1 MLDKIKPYLDRRVAL
16 MLALGFSCG
25 LPLLLVAGTFTAR
38 LATADIDIKAI
49 GLFAYLMLPY
59 SFKFLWAPFVDAIDV
74 PVLSRRLGRRR
85 AWMVLSQICVALA
98 LLVMAASDPIGSLP
112 VLGAAAFLMA
122 FSAATQDIVIDA
134 WRIESTPVERQGM
147 MLAAYQLGY
156 RLALITAGAG
166 ALVLVAWIA
175 GPEAAQGAQASPA
188 VKAAMSQGWQVAY
201 LAMAALMLVG
211 LTASLLAPAP
221 PETAAEKRRE
231 PFHFG
236 RAIKAPI
243 ADLYRRKGPVLIALL
258 ALVAFYRLP
267 DFVSGVMANPFY
279 IKMGYTLPQIAAVS
293 KLYGIWVGMLGA
305 FVGGWAIVRFGLFP
319 VLVVGAI
326 IGAASNLGF
335 SWLAMGPP
343 EVWRLTVAIS
353 IDNFSGTF
361 AGTAL
366 MAYMSSL
373 TGLGFAATQYAL
385 LSSLY
390 ALPGKLV
397 SGLSG
402 FMVAAWGF
410 PVFFAM
416 TAAVGIPVVILCLVF
431 GRGTDE
437 PAPVEAAPPDEVAP
451 PRPA

>member
-1 MLDKIKPYLDRRVAL
+1 MLDKLRPYLDRRVAL

-25 LPLLLVAGTFTAR
+25 LPILLVAGTLTAR
-38 LATADIDIKAI
+38 LATANIDIKTI
-49 GLFAYLMLPY
+49 GLFAYILMPY
-59 SFKFLWAPFVDAIDV
+59 SLKFLWAPIVDAVDL
-74 PVLSRRLGRRR
+74 PVLSRLLGRRR
-85 AWMVLSQICVALA
+85 AWMLASQIAVGISLIA
-98 LLVMAASDPIGSLP
+98 MAAGDPMTSLG
-112 VLGAAAFLMA
+112 LLAAAGFLMS

-134 WRIESTPVERQGM
+134 WRIESVPIERQGM

-156 RLALITAGAG
+156 RLALMTASAGAF
-166 ALVLVAWIA
+166 VLVVYLA
-175 GPEAAQGAQASPA
+175 GPA
-188 VKAAMSQGWQVAY
+188 VPKEDFGPYWKVAY

-211 LTASLLAPAP
+211 ITASLLAPAP
-221 PETAAEKRRE
+221 PQEAARTARE

-236 RAIKAPI
+236 RAIAAPI
-243 ADLYRRKGPVLIALL
+243 ADLYRRQGARLIAVLL
-258 ALVAFYRLP
+258 LVAFYRLP
-267 DFVSGVMANPFY
+267 DFISGVMANPFY
-279 IKMGYTLPQIAAVS
+279 INLGYTLPEIAAVS
-293 KLYGIWVGMLGA
+293 KVYGIWIGMLGA

-326 IGAASNLGF
+326 AGASSNLAF
-335 SWLAMGPP
+335 SWLAGGPP

-353 IDNFSGTF
+353 IDNFSGTL

-366 MAYMSSL
+366 MAYMSGL
-373 TGLGFAATQYAL
+373 TGIGFAATQYAL

-390 ALPGKLV
+390 ALPGKVV

-416 TAAVGIPVVILCLVF
+416 TAAVGIPVAILCLLF
-431 GRGTDE
+431 GRDVGRPVAAE
-437 PAPVEAAPPDEVAP
+437 PDAP

>member
-1 MLDKIKPYLDRRVAL
+1 MLDKLRPYLDRRVAL

-25 LPLLLVAGTFTAR
+25 LPFLLVAGTFTAR

-49 GLFAYLMLPY
+49 GLFAYLLLPY
-59 SFKFLWAPFVDAIDV
+59 SFKFLWAPIVDAVDL
-74 PVLSRRLGRRR
+74 PLLSRLLGRRR
-85 AWMVLSQICVALA
+85 AWMVAAQAGVGVALLA
-98 LLVMAASDPIGSLP
+98 MAAADPLSSLP
-112 VLGAAAFLMA
+112 ALGVAAFLMA
-122 FSAATQDIVIDA
+122 FAAATQDIVIDA
-134 WRIESTPVERQGM
+134 WRIESVPVERQGL

-166 ALVLVAWIA
+166 SLVLVSWLAEPDAPKAVMAAAW
-175 GPEAAQGAQASPA
+175 QTT
-188 VKAAMSQGWQVAY
+188 Y

-211 LTASLLAPAP
+211 LSASLLAPAP
-221 PETAAEKRRE
+221 PDNGAQRSRE

-236 RAIKAPI
+236 RAIAAPI
-243 ADLYRRKGPVLIALL
+243 ADLYRRQGSRLVAVL

-279 IKMGYTLPQIAAVS
+279 IKMGYSLPEIAAVS

-319 VLVVGAI
+319 VLVAGAVA
-326 IGAASNLGF
+326 GAASNLAF

-343 EVWRLTVAIS
+343 EVWRLIVAIS
-353 IDNFSGTF
+353 VDNFSGTF

-366 MAYMSSL
+366 MAYMSGL
-373 TGLGFAATQYAL
+373 TGIGFAATQYAL

-410 PVFFAM
+410 PVFFAA
-416 TAAVGIPVVILCLVF
+416 TAAVGIPVVVLCLLF
-431 GRGTDE
+431 GRGTEAPAESPAIDE
-437 PAPVEAAPPDEVAP
+437 EPGAVAP

>member
-1 MLDKIKPYLDRRVAL
+1 MLDKIRPYLDRRVML
-16 MLALGFSCG
+16 MLALGYSCG
-25 LPLLLVAGTFTAR
+25 LPFLLVAGTFTAR
-38 LATADIDIKAI
+38 LATAEIRIQEI
-49 GLFAYLMLPY
+49 GLFAYLLLPY
-59 SFKFLWAPFVDAIDV
+59 SFKFLWAPIVDAVDLPI
-74 PVLSRRLGRRR
+74 LSRLLGRRR
-85 AWMVLSQICVALA
+85 SWMVAAQAAVGVALLA
-98 LLVMAASDPIGSLP
+98 MAATDPIGSLP
-112 VLGAAAFLMA
+112 LLGLAAFLMA

-134 WRIESTPVERQGM
+134 WRIESVPVERQGM

-166 ALVLVAWIA
+166 ALLLVDHFA
-175 GPEAAQGAQASPA
+175 GPNPSQAALS
-188 VKAAMSQGWQVAY
+188 
-201 LAMAALMLVG
+201 LAWHGTYAIMAGLMLVG
-211 LTASLLAPAP
+211 MTATLLAPAP
-221 PETAAEKRRE
+221 PERAASRE

-236 RAIKAPI
+236 RAIAAPV
-243 ADLYRRKGPVLIALL
+243 ADLYRRQGPRLIAVL

-279 IKMGYTLPQIAAVS
+279 IKMGYSLSEIAAVS
-293 KLYGIWVGMLGA
+293 KLYGIWIGMLGA

-319 VLVVGAI
+319 VLVVGAVA
-326 IGAASNLGF
+326 GAASNLAF
-335 SWLAMGPP
+335 SWLAMGQP
-343 EVWRLTVAIS
+343 ELWRLAVAIA

-366 MAYMSSL
+366 MAYMSGL
-373 TGLGFAATQYAL
+373 TGVGLAATQYAL

-416 TAAVGIPVVILCLVF
+416 TAAFGIPVVILCLLF
-431 GRGTDE
+431 GRTPDAPQATAE
-437 PAPVEAAPPDEVAP
+437 PAPDAP

>member
-1 MLDKIKPYLDRRVAL
+1 MLDKLRPYLDRRVAL

-25 LPLLLVAGTFTAR
+25 LPFLLVAGTFTAR

-49 GLFAYLMLPY
+49 GLFAYLLLPY
-59 SFKFLWAPFVDAIDV
+59 SFKFLWAPIIDAVDL
-74 PVLSRRLGRRR
+74 PVLSRLLGRRR
-85 AWMVLSQICVALA
+85 AWMVTSQACVGLA
-98 LLVMAASDPIGSLP
+98 LLAMAASDPIGSLP
-112 VLGAAAFLMA
+112 ALAAAAFLMA

-134 WRIESTPVERQGM
+134 WRIESVPIERQGM

-166 ALVLVAWIA
+166 ALVLVAWVA
-175 GPEAAQGAQASPA
+175 GPEAS
-188 VKAAMSQGWQVAY
+188 KAAMTGAWQVAY
-201 LAMAALMLVG
+201 VAMAALMLVG
-211 LTASLLAPAP
+211 ITASLLAPAP
-221 PETAAEKRRE
+221 PESETRRARE

-236 RAIKAPI
+236 RAIAAPI
-243 ADLYRRKGPVLIALL
+243 ADLYRRQGPRLIAVL

-326 IGAASNLGF
+326 IGAASNLAF
-335 SWLAMGPP
+335 AWLAMGPP

-373 TGLGFAATQYAL
+373 TGVGFAATQYAL

-416 TAAVGIPVVILCLVF
+416 TAAVGIPVVILCLIF
-431 GRGTDE
+431 GRDTAGKTA
-437 PAPVEAAPPDEVAP
+437 PAETEASAEVAR